1 MSIDIAIVERAEQGL
16 TAAKVE
22 GFQAIEQF
30 TQLVNQ
36 LPEQKSIKKTPD
48 GKAEDMP
55 ISFIET
61 KLDEIYMRQWG
72 TENMSFSMVG
82 NEICCDLTLWVIDPI
97 TKLKITRGG
106 TAALPVMMDAVPP
119 RLKFTPGPAEAEEK
133 QRERNM
139 WSLDMQNKKPHALK
153 LQRAAVKQ
161 IAIKNAAK
169 SLGKI
174 FGRDLNRTH
183 EDSPEEFYDELINN
197 KEMLN
202 EAKELIQ
209 KANSDEDFKFI
220 KETYAELNSNQEYQK
235 ELVYYT
241 RKFDKAKADKAKQ
254 NG

>member
-1 MSIDIAIVERAEQGL
+1 MSTEIASIEKQEQGL
-16 TAAKVE
+16 TASKVE

-36 LPEQKSIKKTPD
+36 KPEQKSIHKTPD

-55 ISFIET
+55 ISFVET

-97 TKLKITRGG
+97 THLKITRGG

-119 RLKFTPGPAEAEEK
+119 RLKFIPGPEEAEEK

-174 FGRDLNRTH
+174 FGRDLNRKH

-197 KEMLN
+197 KELLN
-202 EAKELIQ
+202 EAKALIQ
-209 KANSDEDFKFI
+209 KASTDEDFNFI
-220 KETYAELNSNQEYQK
+220 KETYTELMSNVEFQK

-241 RKFDKAKADKAKQ
+241 RKFDKWKAEKAKQ
-254 NG
+254 S